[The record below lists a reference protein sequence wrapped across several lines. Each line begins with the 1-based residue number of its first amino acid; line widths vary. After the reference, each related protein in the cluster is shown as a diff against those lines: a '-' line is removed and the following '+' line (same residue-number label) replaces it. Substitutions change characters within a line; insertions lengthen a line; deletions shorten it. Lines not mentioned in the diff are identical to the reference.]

1 MNGRVRS
8 MPGKESRFSRPFARW
23 AMIVACMAPLV
34 CARTTVAE
42 PRTTQ
47 RQPVKRS
54 WRPPPPKVDG
64 WTQRYFVD
72 KVATPRLSYEEKAR
86 GFVLYSKPSYMS
98 LVYDSSVPHD
108 DDKAGELAC
117 RASLGEYESV
127 TLAIYSLRE
136 VKSITVSVGNLS
148 LSGGDEII
156 DASQMQIHVA
166 ENQYV
171 RLHARPNP
179 KEYVYMPRYLYPQTD
194 VAVDL
199 HAGQSAWFW
208 ITIQVP
214 EDAQPGTYRGKATV
228 NVGGRDEAALPIRVE
243 VLPIQLDTLNG
254 YPTGYYARYEN
265 PEPSWTAEDRIN
277 YMAACGS
284 STVQLLIN
292 DDAFPNIWK
301 DGQGQI
307 HVDIT
312 GSNYDEMMS
321 AYANGGF
328 AARPQMTI
336 SGRIYNRIKALGYT
350 PNTSDYD
357 PTSPYNAAYLEVLR
371 QLKTYGDQ
379 QGWPVP
385 FISPLDEAPSRAA
398 TSPEHFNMVPIHLS
412 LLKNAGFGTELNHF
426 LAYNRTS
433 WQNACLPYLDIM
445 TMIYSTNGGPQS
457 RPSWDIT
464 VAYAQQHGLK
474 LQTYNTLQPGGVE
487 PTSWRFMGGWLY
499 RTWGEDLDGNLFYV
513 YDAPHTHPDNDLAD
527 FRGDTG
533 GDSFRAWR
541 RPDPSLGLT
550 GGPAID
556 TVALR
561 EGLDDLRY
569 IVTLE
574 RLIAEGNAS
583 ANPAAQQAAA
593 DAAVVLQG
601 LIDSFD
607 FSNAPHLTEPIYGT
621 AQSELMGQGTRDGLP
636 TASGEYLYRNGWSV
650 EDYDKARDVLSS
662 QIIKLQD
669 FLATIR

>member
-1 MNGRVRS
+1 
-8 MPGKESRFSRPFARW
+8 
-23 AMIVACMAPLV
+23 
-34 CARTTVAE
+34 
-42 PRTTQ
+42 
-47 RQPVKRS
+47 
-54 WRPPPPKVDG
+54 
-64 WTQRYFVD
+64 
-72 KVATPRLSYEEKAR
+72 
-86 GFVLYSKPSYMS
+86 MS
-98 LVYDSSVPHD
+98 LVYDNSVPHGD
-108 DDKAGELAC
+108 DAVEDLSATASIGESESMTIGLYAL
-117 RASLGEYESV
+117 RDINSV
-127 TLAIYSLRE
+127 TLQL
-136 VKSITVSVGNLS
+136 GNLTY
-148 LSGGDEII
+148 GQEEINS
-156 DASQMQIHVA
+156 SQIEIYVA
-166 ENQYV
+166 ENQFV
-171 RLHARPNP
+171 RLHTRPDP
-179 KEYVYMPRYLYPQTD
+179 EEYVYMPRFLYPQND
-194 VAVDL
+194 VDVDL
-199 HAGQSAWFW
+199 YGAQSAWFW
-208 ITIQVP
+208 ITVNVP
-214 EDAQPGTYRGKATV
+214 DSAAPGTYTGDLTINENGQQV
-228 NVGGRDEAALPIRVE
+228 TTLPVEFE
-243 VLPIQLDTLNG
+243 VLDVELDDLSD
-254 YPTGYYARYEN
+254 YSIGYYARYTN
-265 PEPSWTAEDRIN
+265 PEPSWTEEDRIN
-277 YMAACGS
+277 YMAAYGN
-284 STVQLLIN
+284 STVSMSIN
-292 DDAFPNIWK
+292 DDAFPNIWE

-307 HVDIT
+307 QVDIA
-312 GSNYDEMMS
+312 GSNYEAMMS
-321 AYANGGF
+321 AYTNAGF
-328 AARPQMTI
+328 ATRPQMVI
-336 SGRIYNRIKALGYT
+336 SGQIYNRVMALGYT
-350 PNTSDYD
+350 PNASDYN
-357 PTSPYNAAYLEVLR
+357 PASPYNAAYLEVLQ

-385 FISPLDEAPSRAA
+385 FISPLDEAKSR
-398 TSPEHFNMVPIHLS
+398 TETHPELFNMVPIHLS
-412 LLKNAGFGTELNHF
+412 LMKTAGFGTELNHF
-426 LAYNRTS
+426 LAYGHTA
-433 WQNACLPYLDIM
+433 WQNACLPNLDIM
-445 TMIYSTNGGPQS
+445 TMIYSTDGGPQS

-513 YDAPHTHPDNDLAD
+513 FDAPHTHPDNDLAD

-574 RLIAEGNAS
+574 RLIAEGSAS

-607 FSNAPHLTEPIYGT
+607 FSNSPHLTEPIYGT